1 MHMSDK
7 NDKGFYLTKL
17 DNGWTVGRFT
27 ALDELDGV
35 VHMVTTRDSLDPA
48 MIASD
53 RGAAAEQAAQAI
65 GLNAIGFC
73 EQIHGREILG
83 ANCGGLMGKADG
95 LVSNVTS
102 LGVMAFSAD
111 CPLVMIADSVSG
123 AVGVAHAS
131 WRGTVGRIASEL
143 VMQMHNRFDASP
155 DDLTAC
161 IGPSAGPC
169 CYEVKNDVFT
179 AVIGGLGRYAERFF
193 VHKGDKLLF
202 DLWAANVDELMRAG
216 VPLGNI
222 HCARVCTICCN
233 EKYPSYRAE
242 GDKAGRFVAVIGRK

>member
-1 MHMSDK
+1 MLMPDNKDK
-7 NDKGFYLTKL
+7 PFYLTTL

-35 VHMVTTRDSLDPA
+35 VHMVTTRDSLDPSL
-48 MIASD
+48 IASD
-53 RGAAAEQAAQAI
+53 RDAAAAKVAEAL
-65 GLNAIGFC
+65 GVDSVGFC
-73 EQIHGREILG
+73 EQIHGREVLG
-83 ANCGGLMGKADG
+83 AGCGGQLGRADG
-95 LVSNVTS
+95 LVTNVTS

-111 CPLVMIADSVSG
+111 CPLVLIADSVSG

-143 VMQMHNRFDASP
+143 VMQMHSRFDAAP

-169 CYEVKNDVFT
+169 CYEVQNDVFT
-179 AVIGGLGRYAERFF
+179 AVVGGLGRYAERFF
-193 VHKGDKLLF
+193 VRKGDKLLF

-216 VPLGNI
+216 VPAESI
-222 HCARVCTICCN
+222 YCARVCTICCN
-233 EKYPSYRAE
+233 KQYPSYRAE